1 LTQYRHVMDRQTD
14 GIDICINIARCIHE
28 YMRTRDKWWW
38 LWRTGCHYH
47 RQIFPRCTR
56 MINALKRHTS
66 RNFR

>member
-1 LTQYRHVMDRQTD
+1 MDRQTD
-14 GIDICINIARCIHE
+14 GIDISINIARCIHE

-56 MINALKRHTS
+56 M
-66 RNFR
+66 